1 MFFFV
6 NYVLPMRNL
15 KNMAQNSPPPMAEKA
30 AKLGGWQHRRQA
42 AAARAKTPASD
53 VDGDS
58 LVDDFLQT
66 QIIKGRGVNSNAS
79 GRFEAERRYQI
90 DDGWPRVAEPPRPR
104 TEVGIDAS
112 RSIITANK
120 SPDVAFDRSINP
132 YRGCEHGCVYCFA
145 RPSHAYLG
153 LSPGLDFETQLFAKP
168 DAASLLE
175 KAFCKRGYRPQVIAL
190 GTNTDC
196 YQPIERERRITRS
209 VLEVFDR
216 FGHPLGLITKSDL
229 VCRDQDILAR
239 LAARQLVVVNISV
252 TTLDR
257 ELSRRLEPRAPT
269 PAKRLAAIAQLTAAG
284 VPVNLLMAP
293 VIPGLN
299 DHEIENIV
307 SAGAAAGAQSVS
319 HVLLRLPHEL
329 KDLFVD
335 WLQAHVPNR
344 ASKVLKLIR
353 DTRGGELYQNQWGTR
368 MRGVG
373 AYADLLNKR
382 IEKARRRH
390 DLQARSYDLALD
402 QFAVPVENSPQMRL
416 F

>member
-1 MFFFV
+1 M
-6 NYVLPMRNL
+6 
-15 KNMAQNSPPPMAEKA
+15 
-30 AKLGGWQHRRQA
+30 
-42 AAARAKTPASD
+42 
-53 VDGDS
+53 
-58 LVDDFLQT
+58 
-66 QIIKGRGVNSNAS
+66 
-79 GRFEAERRYQI
+79 
-90 DDGWPRVAEPPRPR
+90 
-104 TEVGIDAS
+104 
-112 RSIITANK
+112 
-120 SPDVAFDRSINP
+120 
-132 YRGCEHGCVYCFA
+132 
-145 RPSHAYLG
+145 
-153 LSPGLDFETQLFAKP
+153 
-168 DAASLLE
+168 
-175 KAFCKRGYRPQVIAL
+175 
-190 GTNTDC
+190 
-196 YQPIERERRITRS
+196 
-209 VLEVFDR
+209 
-216 FGHPLGLITKSDL
+216 
-229 VCRDQDILAR
+229 
-239 LAARQLVVVNISV
+239 VVNISV

-382 IEKARRRH
+382 VEKARRRH
-390 DLQARSYDLALD
+390 DLKARSYDLALD